1 MQPHRGSAAAEVIAV
16 LGLLPLAPVVS
27 EADEDVDNT
36 QDQDDDGLGELMP
49 TVPVPRRCGILED
62 LGIKICDEDRDEHDV
77 DYQLDGLK

>member
-1 MQPHRGSAAAEVIAV
+1 M
-16 LGLLPLAPVVS
+16 VS

-36 QDQDDDGLGELMP
+36 QDQDDDGLDELMP

-77 DYQLDGLK
+77 DHQLDGLQ